1 MRVTKFLPF
10 IAAALLVVSCYL
22 PWMTMESKN
31 ITITGVNTTGTSF
44 GKPGYF
50 HFVWVLLYVVFLAI
64 PKAWAWRTAI
74 GFAAFNI
81 AWAFRNF
88 LLLPACQM
96 GDCPKTKEGL
106 YLLLFSSL
114 AMFAAVLVYDKKEY
128 SITQK

>member
-1 MRVTKFLPF
+1 MRITKFLPF

-22 PWMTMESKN
+22 PWMTIESKN
-31 ITITGVNTTGTSF
+31 ITISGVDTTGTSF

-50 HFVWVLLYVVFLAI
+50 HFVWALLYISFLSI
-64 PKAWAWRTAI
+64 PKVWAKRTAI

-81 AWAFRNF
+81 AFAVRNF

-96 GDCPKTKEGL
+96 GDCPVKKEGV

-114 AMFAAVLVYDKKEY
+114 AMFVAVLTYNNKQY
-128 SITQK
+128 SATAD